1 MPEFTVS
8 VGRCS
13 QTNDVVV
20 ADASVS
26 RQHLVLAIDSVDA
39 IRVQDRQSAYGSFYW
54 NGEQWQPFQ
63 QIVLSANDY
72 IVIGKTKLR
81 LMELIIAFQIKTRNG
96 QL

>member
-8 VGRCS
+8 VGRCR

-20 ADASVS
+20 ADAGVS
-26 RQHLVLAIDSVDA
+26 RQHLLLTIDSVNT
-39 IRVQDRQSAYGSFYW
+39 IRVQDRQSAYGSYFW
-54 NGEQWQPFQ
+54 DGQEWQPFQ

-81 LMELIIAFQIKTRNG
+81 LMELIIAYQIRSRG
-96 QL
+96 EYL